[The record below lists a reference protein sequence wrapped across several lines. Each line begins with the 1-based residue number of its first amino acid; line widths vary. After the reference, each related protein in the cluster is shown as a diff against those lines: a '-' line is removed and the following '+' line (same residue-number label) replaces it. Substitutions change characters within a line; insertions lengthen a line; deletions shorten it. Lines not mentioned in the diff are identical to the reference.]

1 MEERSLLVNI
11 KNQFYTQEN
20 AFTFITQKTFSF
32 QAEYSSI
39 FPYFD
44 FDSDMDAWT
53 VARAFAKEPWSKEYF
68 ERIRKYV
75 CTYFCLLNNNEK

>member
-20 AFTFITQKTFSF
+20 AFTFITRQIFSF

-68 ERIRKYV
+68 ERIRKYAHILFV
-75 CTYFCLLNNNEK
+75 C